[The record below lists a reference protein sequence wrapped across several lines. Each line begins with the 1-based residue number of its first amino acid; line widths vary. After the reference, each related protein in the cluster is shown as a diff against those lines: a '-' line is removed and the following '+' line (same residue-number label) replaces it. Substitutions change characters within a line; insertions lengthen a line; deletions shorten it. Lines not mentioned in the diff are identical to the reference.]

1 MKLRQEANTKKIILI
16 LSFIITLTVSIAF
29 LPSLNNGFVD
39 WDDNAY
45 LTENPDVFG
54 LSVENIKRIFA
65 KSYNAS
71 YVPLTLISFA
81 IEYEFVGLNPFL
93 YHLNNL
99 ILHVANALLIFLF
112 FYLIC
117 RKYSWSGLNLSGA
130 LTVSFL
136 TALFFGIHPTRVDS
150 AAWVTERKDLLYTFF
165 YFASLIS
172 YHYFNYKS
180 KKESLYILSLFL
192 FTLSLLAKPMAVTLP
207 VILLLLDFVDK
218 NKITASMIIE
228 KIPFFILS
236 LAFGIINMK
245 VHIAAE
251 QTGEGHFLFLDVN
264 IFKYVLYTAE
274 NIFFYIGKCFL
285 PIKLTPIY
293 DINHIIF
300 ANKVS
305 LYPFILLI
313 LWFAF
318 LIFYRKKN
326 KKILFG
332 ALFFLITIAPVL
344 QIIPQGAVPVAER
357 FAYVPM
363 LGIFFMIAA
372 GINYILQKY
381 QYKLIKYGIITT
393 LTAVVVCL
401 SVMTWKQC
409 KVWKDTLTLWNHAVN
424 INPEYPSGTALFF
437 RAGAYHRAG
446 EFNKALADYKVLID
460 RIKNAAGNEI
470 DENAKYHD
478 QKNLI
483 RILSARGSLYHQN
496 ENLGKAA
503 EDYTSI
509 LKISGVNPLK
519 KAAVFYKRAVVY
531 YGMKQT
537 DKAVSDILRAIG
549 IMPYND
555 RLYEFIG
562 IIRARQKDY
571 KAASKYFEKALSIN
585 PANKE
590 SHYYLEQINKIN
602 ITN

>member
-1 MKLRQEANTKKIILI
+1 MNLQRAVNTKKIILI
-16 LSFIITLTVSIAF
+16 LSFIIALIVSIAF

-45 LTENPDVFG
+45 LTENTDVFG
-54 LSVENIKRIFA
+54 LSFENIKKIFT

-71 YVPLTLISFA
+71 YGPLTLISFA
-81 IEYEFVGLNPFL
+81 MEYEFVRLKPFL
-93 YHLNNL
+93 YHLDNL
-99 ILHVANALLIFLF
+99 ILHVANSLLVFLF

-117 RKYSWSGLNLSGA
+117 QKYLWSGLSLSGA

-150 AAWVTERKDLLYTFF
+150 VAWVTERKDLLYTFF
-165 YFASLIS
+165 YFTSLIS
-172 YHYFNYKS
+172 YYYFNYKS
-180 KKESLYILSLFL
+180 KKESLYILALLL

-207 VILLLLDFVDK
+207 VILLLLDFIEK

-236 LAFGIINMK
+236 VAFGIINMK

-251 QTGEGHFLFLDVN
+251 QTGEGHFLFLDIN
-264 IFKYVLYTAE
+264 IFQYVLYAAE
-274 NIFFYIGKCFL
+274 NIFFYISKCFF
-285 PIKLTPIY
+285 PIKLTPIH

-300 ANKVS
+300 ANKVP
-305 LYPFILLI
+305 LYPLVLLI
-313 LWFAF
+313 LWFVV

-326 KKILFG
+326 KIFFFG
-332 ALFFLITIAPVL
+332 TLFFFITIAPVL

-363 LGIFFMIAA
+363 LGVFFMIAA

-381 QYKLIKYGIITT
+381 QYKLIKYGLITT
-393 LTAVVVCL
+393 LTTAVVCL
-401 SVMTWKQC
+401 SAMTWKQC

-424 INPEYPSGTALFF
+424 INPEYPSGTALFL
-437 RAGAYHRAG
+437 RAGAYHRVG
-446 EFNKALADYKVLID
+446 EFNKALVDYTVLID
-460 RIKNAAGNEI
+460 RIKNAAGTEI

-478 QKNLI
+478 RRNLI
-483 RILSARGSLYHQN
+483 RIFSARGSLYHQIGAF
-496 ENLGKAA
+496 GKAM

-509 LKISGVNPLK
+509 VEISGINSLK
-519 KAAVFYKRAVVY
+519 KGEAFYKRAVVY
-531 YGMKQT
+531 YGMNQT
-537 DKAVSDILRAIG
+537 DKAVSDIFKAID

-555 RLYEFIG
+555 RLYELIG
-562 IIRARQKDY
+562 IIRTSQEDY
-571 KAASKYFEKALSIN
+571 KAAYKYFEKALSIN
-585 PANKE
+585 PDNKRAY
-590 SHYYLEQINKIN
+590 YYLEQINKIT

>member
-1 MKLRQEANTKKIILI
+1 MKLRQKVNTKKIILI
-16 LSFIITLTVSIAF
+16 LSFIIALTVSISF
-29 LPSLNNGFVD
+29 LPSLNNGFVN

-54 LSVENIKRIFA
+54 VSVENIKKIFT

-71 YVPLTLISFA
+71 YVPLTLLSFA

-99 ILHVANALLIFLF
+99 ILQIANALLIFLF
-112 FYLIC
+112 FYIIC

-150 AAWVTERKDLLYTFF
+150 VAWVTERKDLLYTFF
-165 YFASLIS
+165 YFASLIL
-172 YHYFNYKS
+172 YHYFNSKS

-207 VILLLLDFVDK
+207 VILLLLDFVEK

-274 NIFFYIGKCFL
+274 NIFFYISKCFF

-318 LIFYRKKN
+318 LILYRKKN

-332 ALFFLITIAPVL
+332 SLFFLITIAPVL
-344 QIIPQGAVPVAER
+344 QIIPQGTVPVAER

-363 LGIFFMIAA
+363 LGIFFMTAS

-381 QYKLIKYGIITT
+381 QYKFVTYSLIITI
-393 LTAVVVCL
+393 TAVIACL

-409 KVWKDTLTLWNHAVN
+409 KIWKNTLTLWNHAVN

-446 EFNKALADYKVLID
+446 ELDKALADYNVLVG
-460 RIKNAAGNEI
+460 RIKNAAGTEI

-478 QKNLI
+478 QKNLV
-483 RILSARGSLYHQN
+483 RILSARGSLYYQN
-496 ENLGKAA
+496 GNLGKAA
-503 EDYTSI
+503 EDYTS
-509 LKISGVNPLK
+509 LLEISDVNPIK
-519 KAAVFYKRAVVY
+519 KAEVFYKRAVVY
-531 YGMKQT
+531 YSMKQS
-537 DKAVSDILRAIG
+537 DKAVSDILKVID
-549 IMPYND
+549 ITPYND

-562 IIRARQKDY
+562 IIRASQKDY
-571 KAASKYFEKALSIN
+571 KTAYKYFEKALSIN
-585 PANKE
+585 PANK
-590 SHYYLEQINKIN
+590 SSYYYLEQINKIN
-602 ITN
+602 IAN